1 MGMEWSQFLNHYRVK
16 GIMAPQITELR
27 YSNTNTY
34 LITGRYGTLLFDTG
48 WAGTFPAFR
57 DLLKQHKR
65 KVSEI
70 DIIMISHFHP
80 DHCGLSQEIADIAN
94 AKIIVLSV
102 QRSHIHDADALFEK
116 EKRDDHVPIR
126 DESVTVISEEESRAF
141 LLKYGIDGEVISTPG
156 HSDDSISLLLDSG
169 ELFVGDLNPLYELPL
184 HEGTLIGKSWEKLLS
199 KDPKTVYYGHAKAA
213 AVSAEDMPENEG
225 ASDVGLIFKYAQK
238 GYDVKKICKKTGAEK
253 SLVEDVL
260 RLYLTHP
267 GVSLQGILDR
277 LDIKGK

>member
-1 MGMEWSQFLNHYRVK
+1 MGMEWSQFLRK
-16 GIMAPQITELR
+16 TMAPSITELR

-34 LITGRYGTLLFDTG
+34 LITGRSGTLLFDTG

-80 DHCGLSQEIADIAN
+80 DHYGLSQEIADLAN

-102 QRSHIHDADALFEK
+102 QRSHMHDADKIFEK

-126 DESVTVISEEESRAF
+126 DESVIVISEEESRAF

-213 AVSAEDMPENEG
+213 AVSAGNIKENTG

-238 GYDVKKICKKTGAEK
+238 GYDVKKICEKTGADK
-253 SLVEDVL
+253 LLVEDVL